1 MTQCNKRRE
10 KRDRLIHYKGGV
22 CIACNYT
29 FKGWDGAVFEFHHN
43 NPREKEFSLGL
54 KNMNR
59 RWDSLTKEA
68 DKCGLLCCMCHRLLH
83 IKQDKPIYV
92 NIKGEK
98 QCKKDN

>member
-1 MTQCNKRRE
+1 
-10 KRDRLIHYKGGV
+10 
-22 CIACNYT
+22 
-29 FKGWDGAVFEFHHN
+29 
-43 NPREKEFSLGL
+43 LGL